1 LIHSTLSTNAHVKL
15 RWDLT
20 KEDVIAMAEA
30 AIVRSRDTQDGI
42 VRAVEEGNTAWGA
55 TFGKLAEDEAFQYV
69 MDSVCT
75 FPQHASTDKELRD
88 AATEADKKLSAY
100 DVEAGSRKDV
110 YQALAKTAASLQT
123 SELSPEQHRLVERIL
138 RDFRRQGLDLGEK
151 EAARVKA
158 INERISELGI
168 AFSKN
173 LGEEKSKHPFTAE
186 ELEGCPEDW
195 LKKLERDGDK
205 YLVTLKYPDYFPVME
220 QCCVAETRR
229 RMEFEFN
236 SRCSAENSKILEEL
250 VELRHEKAGLL
261 GYDTHSAFIVE
272 ARMSK
277 TEPAVR
283 DFLSNLASKLDPL
296 MKSDMATLL
305 EIKKAEC
312 EKRCEPFDGKINA
325 WDQRRCAHVLK
336 KDRYQVD
343 HEKLKE
349 YFPMEVVTKG
359 LLGIYQELLGLVFT
373 PDGTLQKW
381 HDDVQTFAVTDAETQ
396 EPVGWFYMDMHPRE
410 GKYGH
415 AACFGLQPGCE
426 APWAPSGYQLPV
438 AAIVCNFPAP
448 SPDKP
453 ALLEHGDV
461 ETYFHEFGHLMHQMC
476 ARAKFSKF
484 AGTAVER
491 DFVEAPSQMLEN
503 WVWEA
508 EALDRMSAHYKTGE
522 KIPRDLLQ
530 ALIASRNV
538 NEGLLNKR
546 QVVLATFDQTIH
558 TAEKVNTAEVLKD
571 TNVKMGFPFTDGT
584 NMAASFGHLAGGY
597 DAQYYGY
604 LWSEVFSADMYES
617 RFKKEGILNP
627 TTGKSYRQEIL
638 LPGGSR
644 DASESLRAFLG
655 RDPTNDAFLRAKGL
669 SA

>member
-1 LIHSTLSTNAHVKL
+1 
-15 RWDLT
+15 
-20 KEDVIAMAEA
+20 
-30 AIVRSRDTQDGI
+30 
-42 VRAVEEGNTAWGA
+42 
-55 TFGKLAEDEAFQYV
+55 
-69 MDSVCT
+69 
-75 FPQHASTDKELRD
+75 
-88 AATEADKKLSAY
+88 
-100 DVEAGSRKDV
+100 
-110 YQALAKTAASLQT
+110 
-123 SELSPEQHRLVERIL
+123 
-138 RDFRRQGLDLGEK
+138 
-151 EAARVKA
+151 
-158 INERISELGI
+158 
-168 AFSKN
+168 
-173 LGEEKSKHPFTAE
+173 
-186 ELEGCPEDW
+186 
-195 LKKLERDGDK
+195 
-205 YLVTLKYPDYFPVME
+205 
-220 QCCVAETRR
+220 
-229 RMEFEFN
+229 
-236 SRCSAENSKILEEL
+236 
-250 VELRHEKAGLL
+250 
-261 GYDTHSAFIVE
+261 
-272 ARMSK
+272 
-277 TEPAVR
+277 
-283 DFLSNLASKLDPL
+283 
-296 MKSDMATLL
+296 
-305 EIKKAEC
+305 
-312 EKRCEPFDGKINA
+312 
-325 WDQRRCAHVLK
+325 
-336 KDRYQVD
+336 
-343 HEKLKE
+343 
-349 YFPMEVVTKG
+349 
-359 LLGIYQELLGLVFT
+359 
-373 PDGTLQKW
+373 
-381 HDDVQTFAVTDAETQ
+381 
-396 EPVGWFYMDMHPRE
+396 
-410 GKYGH
+410 
-415 AACFGLQPGCE
+415 
-426 APWAPSGYQLPV
+426 
-438 AAIVCNFPAP
+438 
-448 SPDKP
+448 
-453 ALLEHGDV
+453 
-461 ETYFHEFGHLMHQMC
+461 MHQMC